1 MSPTDAVARG
11 RATRMSTMRVW
22 LTKWWRQVTVGC
34 LVVPAVILG
43 FWALYEPRTGVF
55 DASAA
60 LSALYLTLSMFT
72 LNVVGPDPAP
82 WSLQFARLFAAA
94 ASSSALIF
102 AFFRLLRGN
111 PDVARARK
119 RRDHAVI
126 VGTGPE
132 ALRLAKQYAQQ
143 GDHPVW
149 VGDIDAGDIEAAR
162 GQGVTL
168 PGPASD
174 EMLKQILDGAKSVVI
189 TTPSDAEAVRLAQQV
204 DRATDKPP
212 VLLLNSAEL
221 AAQLMADRAL
231 HVEPVPRLS
240 VVARAAVAR
249 NPPIRDAACPPPIV
263 VGDGPLAA
271 AIVRQIA
278 RGWREYG
285 EAQRIHCVGSDLAW
299 VNAVGADLE
308 GLAQLSLSPAAG
320 TPRATM
326 AACRALI
333 DEWTPPTSSKVA
345 STGPAIIV
353 AIEDDAVAVAVACAL
368 QRGLP
373 DAGVSVV
380 VESDDT
386 WQGLLGAPDPVD
398 VISTEQLLGDPAK
411 LGEDPWD
418 LLETQIRDAL
428 AAWSVIAKAGRRR
441 ANVFGDYLDGRDAA
455 PDDDHGLASRL
466 TGRLLEPSSDPGR
479 LLCQVLGAGGITL
492 TEDDTVDAAPLLG
505 PGPLGTM
512 AAALLAGVHD
522 LIPDFLT
529 ERDRRAWAVEFANW
543 LPIACARAGWGIS
556 WHGDTPLLPA
566 TDIEEFAV
574 SLHAA
579 YLVTSEET
587 DNATSSDL
595 AHTEWPGLTEEDK
608 AANRA
613 SARDVAVKI
622 ASLGLDWRAAPD
634 HAGPWIPDDST
645 LTWLGEAEH
654 RRWARHQVA
663 HGRKHRF
670 VEPWAMLDEKTKQYD
685 TDAVLAHF
693 SHLAEIGI
701 EVFDPKEER

>member
-1 MSPTDAVARG
+1 
-11 RATRMSTMRVW
+11 MRVW

-34 LVVPAVILG
+34 LVVPAVVLG
-43 FWALYEPRTGVF
+43 FSALYEPRTGVF
-55 DASAA
+55 DISAA
-60 LSALYLTLSMFT
+60 LTALYLTLSMFT

-94 ASSSALIF
+94 ASSSALIL
-102 AFFRLLRGN
+102 AFFSLLRGN

-119 RRDHAVI
+119 RRDHVVI

-132 ALRLAKQYAQQ
+132 ALRLANQHADQ
-143 GDHPVW
+143 GDRPVW
-149 VGDIDAGDIEAAR
+149 VGEIDAADIETAR
-162 GQGVTL
+162 GRGVTL

-174 EMLKQILDGAKSVVI
+174 EMLRQILDGAKSVVI
-189 TTPSDAEAVRLAQQV
+189 TTPSDAEAVRLARQV
-204 DRATDKPP
+204 GRATDKRPD
-212 VLLLNSAEL
+212 LLLNSAEL
-221 AAQLMADRAL
+221 AAQLMADHAFR
-231 HVEPVPRLS
+231 PVPRLS

-249 NPPIRDAACPPPIV
+249 NPPIRGAACPPPI
-263 VGDGPLAA
+263 
-271 AIVRQIA
+271 
-278 RGWREYG
+278 
-285 EAQRIHCVGSDLAW
+285 
-299 VNAVGADLE
+299 
-308 GLAQLSLSPAAG
+308 
-320 TPRATM
+320 
-326 AACRALI
+326 
-333 DEWTPPTSSKVA
+333 
-345 STGPAIIV
+345 
-353 AIEDDAVAVAVACAL
+353 
-368 QRGLP
+368 
-373 DAGVSVV
+373 
-380 VESDDT
+380 
-386 WQGLLGAPDPVD
+386 
-398 VISTEQLLGDPAK
+398 
-411 LGEDPWD
+411 
-418 LLETQIRDAL
+418 
-428 AAWSVIAKAGRRR
+428 
-441 ANVFGDYLDGRDAA
+441 
-455 PDDDHGLASRL
+455 GLASRL

-479 LLCQVLGAGGITL
+479 LLCQVLGAGGI
-492 TEDDTVDAAPLLG
+492 
-505 PGPLGTM
+505 
-512 AAALLAGVHD
+512 
-522 LIPDFLT
+522 
-529 ERDRRAWAVEFANW
+529 
-543 LPIACARAGWGIS
+543 
-556 WHGDTPLLPA
+556 
-566 TDIEEFAV
+566 EEFAV

-595 AHTEWPGLTEEDK
+595 AHTQWPELKEEER

>member
-189 TTPSDAEAVRLAQQV
+189 TTSSDAEAVRLARQV
-204 DRATDKPP
+204 DRATEQPP
-212 VLLLNSAEL
+212 FLLLDSVDL
-221 AAQLMADRAL
+221 AAQLTADHDLRVL
-231 HVEPVPRLS
+231 PVSR
-240 VVARAAVAR
+240 VAVIAREAVAN
-249 NPPIRDAACPPPIV
+249 NPPIRDAACPPPII
-263 VGDGPLAA
+263 VGDGSLAGE
-271 AIVRQIA
+271 IVRQIA
-278 RGWREYG
+278 RGWQEYG
-285 EAQRIHCVGSDLAW
+285 ESQRIHCVGSSLAW
-299 VNAVGADLE
+299 VDAVAGDLE
-308 GLAQLSLSPAAG
+308 GLARLSRTHTQATS
-320 TPRATM
+320 RATL

-333 DEWTPPTSSKVA
+333 DDWTPPKTSKVA

-353 AIEDDAVAVAVACAL
+353 AVEDDAVAVAVARGV
-368 QRGLP
+368 QRHLP
-373 DAGVSVV
+373 KARVSVV
-380 VESDDT
+380 VESSDT
-386 WQGLLGAPDPVD
+386 WDKLLGSIKPDAV
-398 VISTEQLLGDPAK
+398 VSTEKLLGEPSA
-411 LGEDPWD
+411 LGKDRMA
-418 LLETQIRDAL
+418 LLKAQLKEAL
-428 AAWSVIAKAGRRR
+428 AQWSAISRG
-441 ANVFGDYLDGRDAA
+441 VFSDYLDGRDTAPDEDDRLAGRLTDRLLAA
-455 PDDDHGLASRL
+455 PPSGSI
-466 TGRLLEPSSDPGR
+466 TLLDR
-479 LLCQVLGAGGITL
+479 VLGSGGI
-492 TEDDTVDAAPLLG
+492 EKADEEIIEAAPLLT
-505 PGPLGTM
+505 PAQLGAM
-512 AAALLAGVHD
+512 AAALLAEVGD
-522 LIPDFLT
+522 LVPDFVT
-529 ERDRRAWAVEFANW
+529 ERDRHAWAVEFANW
-543 LPIACARAGWGIS
+543 LPVAYARAGWGLS
-556 WHGDTPLLPA
+556 WPDDTPLIPA
-566 TDIEEFAV
+566 TGIDEFAV
-574 SLHAA
+574 ALHGA
-579 YLVTSEET
+579 YLVTSEQT